1 DHVEDLALGDV
12 ADGNRDGLAGVAHF
26 LATDDAVC
34 GLEGDGTDQVV
45 AEVLCNL
52 ERDLSRLF
60 ADRDR
65 GLQCVVDVRN
75 RVVRELD
82 VDNRT
87 VDACDAPGD
96 RGRRLVSR
104 SGGGH
109 FFVSFLRVCQLDAS
123 ASAPPTISAICWVM
137 SAWRALLRRRV

>member
-1 DHVEDLALGDV
+1 
-12 ADGNRDGLAGVAHF
+12 LAGVAHF

-109 FFVSFLRVCQLDAS
+109 FRLSPDGLFARCEGVGAADDLRD
-123 ASAPPTISAICWVM
+123 
-137 SAWRALLRRRV
+137 LLRDLRLTRVVAQTGVV